1 MELSQDQR
9 ALRDAVRGLLARHQ
23 GDDDSVP
30 WRRLCGEIGVAGLAI
45 PERYGG
51 AGAGPVEIHIVME
64 ELGRRLTPAPMLGSA
79 VLATRAL
86 LTAGDDAA
94 CRRLLPGLAAGTTT
108 AALAWTG
115 PAGHWNPAEVACR
128 ASAEAPDVARR
139 VSGEAADAARRV
151 SAETSDVVARRASGE
166 AADAAVR
173 ASAEAAVT
181 GEAHYVLDGT
191 DADVLLVAAD
201 GPDGIGLY
209 EVDPAQPGVSR
220 TAVTTMD
227 QTRRMATVRLDDAF
241 GCRLGQRLDLAPVR
255 DLACIALSAEQVG
268 AARQALDLTVA
279 YTKVREQFGRV
290 IGSFQGLQHRLADL
304 HVLVESARSL
314 SYAAAEAAADEA
326 PDLALHAAAARACC
340 SEALT
345 RVAAEMIQMH
355 GAIGITWEHDAHRY
369 FKRAHGD
376 TQLLG
381 PPSEHLARIAA
392 SLLDPEPARRTP

>member
-1 MELSQDQR
+1 M
-9 ALRDAVRGLLARHQ
+9 
-23 GDDDSVP
+23 
-30 WRRLCGEIGVAGLAI
+30 
-45 PERYGG
+45 
-51 AGAGPVEIHIVME
+51 
-64 ELGRRLTPAPMLGSA
+64 
-79 VLATRAL
+79 
-86 LTAGDDAA
+86 
-94 CRRLLPGLAAGTTT
+94 
-108 AALAWTG
+108 
-115 PAGHWNPAEVACR
+115 
-128 ASAEAPDVARR
+128 
-139 VSGEAADAARRV
+139 
-151 SAETSDVVARRASGE
+151 ARRASGE
-166 AADAAVR
+166 APDAAVR

-181 GEAHYVLDGT
+181 GEAHYVLDGA

-201 GPDGIGLY
+201 GQDGIGLY

-220 TAVTTMD
+220 TAVTAMD

-241 GCRLGQRLDLAPVR
+241 GRRLGQRLDLRPVR
-255 DLACIALSAEQVG
+255 DLACIALSAEQIG

-326 PDLALHAAAARACC
+326 PDLGLHAAAARACC

-345 RVAAEMIQMH
+345 RAAAEMIQMH

-376 TQLLG
+376 AQLLG

-392 SLLDPEPARRTP
+392 SLLDPDPARRTP